1 MHVRLSTT
9 LSVLVFALLPAAASA
24 QQQNTPAQESEPL
37 ATLPDNRV
45 DFGVRGTRLTG
56 DGARFERYRDVG
68 NGLFFE
74 GLRYNRELNG
84 WFLGIAGDHIGRL
97 DQRLTGS
104 VVKPGTLKIS
114 LMWDQIPM
122 LLSRTT
128 ETLFVEESTGV
139 LRVPDLI
146 QTQVQPQPT
155 LITSMVAQFSRPFDM
170 KTRRHV
176 AEGGVEYLASRDL
189 SIRANIRNIDRKGDI
204 PFGGSFGHGSFV
216 ETPMPIRYDIT
227 DVDGSVEYTRGGAL
241 IRGGYAFS
249 WFRNDVTSLLFE
261 NPYRAT
267 DATNATSV
275 GRFALPP
282 SNSFISVNGMASY
295 RLPRRTRVT
304 AYVSTGS
311 LKDAGDPIVPF
322 TANTALPVLPLDRP
336 TVNGEART
344 SGVNLSLTSRPVRQ
358 VNVNVRYKYFNYD
371 NRTPHFEVAQRVSF
385 DSSLSAVLATPFE
398 SEPFGVARHTFDADV
413 KYSPATAVTAGIGF
427 SRIEEERSFRI
438 FESTTDNVVRLLF
451 DSVANRWFTVRTK
464 YEHAERRGT
473 GIEHGE
479 AELIAINEQPGMRHF
494 DVAER
499 DRNRVTLIGTAM
511 PVANVSVNLS
521 VAAGRDD
528 FLNSTFGL
536 LDNKH
541 RVYSIG
547 ADLAPR
553 EQVAFGLSYSYEDY
567 RALSRSRQASTAAQQ
582 ADVTRNW
589 STDGHDRVHSV
600 IGNAEV
606 MRIADKVDLRV
617 SYDFSRARALYL
629 YGVGPIVDRTL
640 PEETDVV
647 ASTLPQP
654 TQLPQAL
661 STTHRGTFDAT
672 YSLTSRLGIG
682 FSYWRDQYRVSDF
695 TLDAQANPTLDRGNA
710 LLLGYIYRPYTAN
723 TFWGRLV
730 YHW

>member
-1 MHVRLSTT
+1 MRLSIT
-9 LSVLVFALLPAAASA
+9 LGVLALALLPAAASA
-24 QQQNTPAQESEPL
+24 QEQTPPPQESEPL
-37 ATLPDNRV
+37 ATLPDNRI

-56 DGARFERYRDVG
+56 DGARFERYRDMG
-68 NGLFFE
+68 DGLFLQ

-84 WFLGIAGDHIGRL
+84 WFLGVEGDHVGRL
-97 DQRLTGS
+97 DQRVIGS
-104 VVKPGTLKIS
+104 VVKPGKLKIS
-114 LMWDQIPM
+114 AVWDQIPM

-128 ETLFVEESTGV
+128 ETLFVRESSGV
-139 LRVPDLI
+139 LRVPDVI
-146 QTQVQPQPT
+146 QTQVQPQPA
-155 LITSMVAQFSRPFDM
+155 LITSMVQQFSRPFDM
-170 KTRRHV
+170 KTRRHI
-176 AEGGVEYLASRDL
+176 AEGNVEYFASRDL
-189 SIRANIRNIDRKGDI
+189 TIRANVRNIDRKGDI

-216 ETPMPIRYDIT
+216 ETPMPIRYDMT
-227 DVDGSVEYTRGGAL
+227 DVDGHAEFTRGDAL
-241 IRGGYAFS
+241 IRGGYALS

-267 DATNATSV
+267 DATNATSL

-282 SNSFISVNGMASY
+282 SNSFISVNGLASY

-322 TANTALPVLPLDRP
+322 TANTALPVVPLDRT

-344 SGVNLSLTSRPVRQ
+344 SGVNLNLTSRPVRQ
-358 VNVNVRYKYFNYD
+358 VNLNVRYKYFNYD
-371 NRTPHFEVAQRVSF
+371 NRTPHFEVGQRVSY
-385 DSSLSAVLATPFE
+385 DSSLSTVVPPFE
-398 SEPFGVARHTFDADV
+398 SEPFGVARHTFDADL
-413 KYSPATAVTAGIGF
+413 KYSPAIAMTAGIGF

-438 FESTTDNVVRLLF
+438 FDSTTDDVVRVLF
-451 DSVANRWFTVRTK
+451 DSVASQWLTLRTK

-473 GIEHGE
+473 GIERGQ
-479 AELIAINEQPGMRHF
+479 AELIAINEQPGLRHF

-511 PVANVSVNLS
+511 PLANVSVNLS

-541 RVYSIG
+541 RVYTIG
-547 ADLAPR
+547 ADATPG
-553 EQVAFGLSYSYEDY
+553 EQVTFGLSYSYEDY
-567 RALSRSRQASTAAQQ
+567 RALSRSRQANPGVQFT
-582 ADVTRNW
+582 DVTRNW
-589 STDGHDRVHSV
+589 STDGHDRVHSL

-629 YGVGPIVDRTL
+629 YGVGPITDRTL
-640 PEETDVV
+640 PEETEVV

-661 STTHRGTFDAT
+661 STTHRGTFEAA
-672 YSLTSRLGIG
+672 YSLTSRLDIG
-682 FSYWRDQYRVSDF
+682 VSYWRDQYRVSDF